1 MILSLGIV
9 SFAILKSISI
19 IDFFVM
25 LVLELEINLL
35 PIVLLGQP
43 VFQHRIPQHFIVFH
57 VNAVGYDRI
66 CFVNPQTK
74 IAQVSKILQEI
85 LTDLLRL
92 PAQLYH
98 IVVLFVEHFP

>member
-1 MILSLGIV
+1 MRGKNIYVHKFSVKLERNSQILGPGMILSLGIV
-9 SFAILKSISI
+9 GFTILKSISI

-43 VFQHRIPQHFIVFH
+43 VFQHCITQHFIVFH
-57 VNAVGYDRI
+57 VNTVGYDRI

-74 IAQVSKILQEI
+74 IA
-85 LTDLLRL
+85 
-92 PAQLYH
+92 
-98 IVVLFVEHFP
+98 